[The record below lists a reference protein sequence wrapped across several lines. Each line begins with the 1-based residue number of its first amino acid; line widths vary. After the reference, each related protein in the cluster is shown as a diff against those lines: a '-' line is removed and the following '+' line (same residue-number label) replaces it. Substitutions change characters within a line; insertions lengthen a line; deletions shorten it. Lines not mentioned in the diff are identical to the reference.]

1 MFVEPKDTFS
11 EEHSLDEPYVVEL
24 SEVTPYIE
32 PDDPVYVESSP
43 LHPFLAEVFHP
54 SIEST
59 FVESETF
66 VPGSIV

>member
-32 PDDPVYVESSP
+32 PDDLIYVEPSPTSP
-43 LHPFLAEVFHP
+43 LSCPKFSPFC
-54 SIEST
+54 
-59 FVESETF
+59 
-66 VPGSIV
+66 